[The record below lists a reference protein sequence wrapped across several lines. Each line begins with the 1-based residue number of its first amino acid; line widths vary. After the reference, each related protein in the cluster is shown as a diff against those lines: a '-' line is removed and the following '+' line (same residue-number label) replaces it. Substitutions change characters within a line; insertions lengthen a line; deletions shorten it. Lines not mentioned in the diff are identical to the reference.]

1 MSGLFSGL
9 NLGLMSLDP
18 MELQIVMKS
27 GSKSEQKYAS
37 KIYPIRRKGN
47 FLLCT
52 LLLGNVLVNNTLTIL
67 LENLTSGIWAV
78 IGSTAGIYIEFY
90 ISKYETLFGICSC

>member
-1 MSGLFSGL
+1 MMSGLFSGL
-9 NLGLMSLDP
+9 NIGLMSLDP

-27 GSKSEQKYAS
+27 GSKSERRYAS
-37 KIYPIRRKGN
+37 IIYPIRKKGN

-67 LENLTSGIWAV
+67 LGDLVSGVIAV
-78 IGSTAGIYIEFY
+78 IGSTAG
-90 ISKYETLFGICSC
+90 K

>member
-18 MELQIVMKS
+18 MELKIVEKS
-27 GSKSEQKYAS
+27 GSKEEQKFAK
-37 KIYPIRRKGN
+37 KIYPVRAKGN

-67 LENLTSGIWAV
+67 LNDLVSGLMAV
-78 IGSTAGIYIEFY
+78 IGSTAG
-90 ISKYETLFGICSC
+90 